1 MLTAISRYGAR
12 VLPNTEELVAACKA
26 RGEYIQGPRIAEFEE
41 MFARRAGGGTAVT
54 AAYGRMAFYYI
65 LKALDLPPGSE
76 IIFPSLTFWVVP
88 ELAKVAGLT
97 VVFADVDPKTFTIDP
112 ASVERV
118 VTDKTRAIVPTHLYG
133 LSCDMDAI
141 GAIAARHNLVVIED
155 CAHALGATYK
165 GKPVGTFGSGA
176 LFSFQTLKP
185 LNCYG
190 GGAAL
195 LQDRALAAKV
205 RTLVD
210 ALPWP
215 SEKRVTDRLLLGRL
229 QRIFIKPWVFSISLF
244 PVLWVSAWIDA
255 NPDVFLW
262 EKIRSLDP
270 LPDAYTERFPNVQAA
285 IGLEALNYLD
295 EWTSRARAHAE
306 SMNRVLSAIAGVQVP
321 WVPPGCSHVYYQ
333 YCVYGSEHVKRDDLV
348 VRCVRRGV
356 DIETLHVDVP
366 PDMELF
372 AGAVAEAGG
381 ARRASQAIQIPVY
394 SSLTGDQVDRVASVV
409 RDVLLSFSRA

>member
-1 MLTAISRYGAR
+1 
-12 VLPNTEELVAACKA
+12 
-26 RGEYIQGPRIAEFEE
+26 
-41 MFARRAGGGTAVT
+41 
-54 AAYGRMAFYYI
+54 
-65 LKALDLPPGSE
+65 
-76 IIFPSLTFWVVP
+76 
-88 ELAKVAGLT
+88 
-97 VVFADVDPKTFTIDP
+97 
-112 ASVERV
+112 
-118 VTDKTRAIVPTHLYG
+118 
-133 LSCDMDAI
+133 
-141 GAIAARHNLVVIED
+141 
-155 CAHALGATYK
+155 
-165 GKPVGTFGSGA
+165 
-176 LFSFQTLKP
+176 P

-215 SEKRVTDRLLLGRL
+215 GEKRVNDRLLVGRL

-244 PVLWVSAWIDA
+244 PVLWVSAWLDS
-255 NPDVFLW
+255 NPHAILW
-262 EKIRSLDP
+262 ETSRSLHS
-270 LPDAYTERFPNVQAA
+270 LPEVHTERFPNVQAA
-285 IGLEALNYLD
+285 IGLEALKHFD

-306 SMNRVLSAIAGVQVP
+306 SMNRVLGALPGVQVP

-333 YCVYGSEHVKRDDLV
+333 YCVYGPEHVKRDDLV

-366 PDMELF
+366 PGMELF
-372 AGAVAEAGG
+372 AGAAAEADG

-409 RDVLLSFSRA
+409 RDVLMNM